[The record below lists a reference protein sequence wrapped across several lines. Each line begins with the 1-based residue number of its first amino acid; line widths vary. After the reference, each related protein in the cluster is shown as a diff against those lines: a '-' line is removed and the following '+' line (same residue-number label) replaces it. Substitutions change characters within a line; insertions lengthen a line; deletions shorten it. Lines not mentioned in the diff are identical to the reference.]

1 MSSET
6 IDVESLL
13 NFNRDLN
20 LQQPK
25 KDILYYVQIV
35 PSHTSFSLILYLLYY
50 VENQHKISRNLNNKT
65 RKYSSLEI
73 HVCVNFTS
81 VVLIRLA
88 SWVLVKDL
96 FIHKAA
102 VIWKQLIFQNER

>member
-1 MSSET
+1 MSWAITKCGMVPKYVYLKLFIEGVSKWRSDT

-13 NFNRDLN
+13 NFNGDLN

-35 PSHTSFSLILYLLYY
+35 PSHTSFSLILYLLSY

-65 RKYSSLEI
+65 REYSSLKKY
-73 HVCVNFTS
+73 
-81 VVLIRLA
+81 L
-88 SWVLVKDL
+88 
-96 FIHKAA
+96 
-102 VIWKQLIFQNER
+102 

>member
-13 NFNRDLN
+13 NFNRDLHF
-20 LQQPK
+20 QQPK

-50 VENQHKISRNLNNKT
+50 VENQHKISRNLNKT

-73 HVCVNFTS
+73 YVCELHFCRFNPS
-81 VVLIRLA
+81 RL
-88 SWVLVKDL
+88 SL
-96 FIHKAA
+96 FMKP
-102 VIWKQLIFQNER
+102 Q